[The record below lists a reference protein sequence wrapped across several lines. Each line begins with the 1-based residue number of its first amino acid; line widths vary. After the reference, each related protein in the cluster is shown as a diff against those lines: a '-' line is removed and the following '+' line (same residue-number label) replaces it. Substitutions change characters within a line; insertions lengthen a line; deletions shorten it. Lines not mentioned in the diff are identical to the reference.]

1 MIRELVDLMMPR
13 ECLVC
18 GRRLG
23 AQEKHL
29 CIWCAADLPCTWYW
43 ERKHNPMADRFNALL
58 ERTRADGAPLDY
70 AYAAAL
76 LFYHHENPYK
86 RIPQALKYGH
96 NLSVGRYF
104 AARLGIVMGQAGHF
118 ADVDTVIP
126 VPLHWWRKWR
136 RGYNQAEVIAAA
148 LARALHA
155 RLRAHALVR
164 VRRTR
169 SQTRLRAEARLKNTE
184 GVFRLRHPFPA
195 RHVLLVDDTFTTG
208 ATLYACYN
216 AVRKAL
222 GPSVRIS
229 VATLAVVE
237 A

>member
-58 ERTRADGAPLDY
+58 ERTRADGASLDY

-96 NLSVGRYF
+96 NLSAGRYF
-104 AARLGIVMGQAGHF
+104 AARLGIVMGQADHF

-195 RHVLLVDDTFTTG
+195 RHVLIVDDTFTTG